1 MQRRHRKGEL
11 LFPPERQRPDERAA
25 LPPEIEP
32 AKQRDRPTQDLAP
45 RKAVDA
51 AVQPDI
57 LDHRQVVV
65 QGEALAHVADMALDL
80 LALPRNVVPGD
91 RAAARS
97 GAAQPAEHPH
107 GGGFPGAVGSEKSE
121 NLAPRDLERNAVHGL
136 EAAETLAQLPDGYDG
151 FIHGASVL

>member
-1 MQRRHRKGEL
+1 MKILKGL
-11 LFPPERQRPDERAA
+11 LM
-25 LPPEIEP
+25 II
-32 AKQRDRPTQDLAP
+32 TAP
-45 RKAVDA
+45 V
-51 AVQPDI
+51 I
-57 LDHRQVVV
+57 LVLTLFVWLCTGLIYISGLV
-65 QGEALAHVADMALDL
+65 LGL